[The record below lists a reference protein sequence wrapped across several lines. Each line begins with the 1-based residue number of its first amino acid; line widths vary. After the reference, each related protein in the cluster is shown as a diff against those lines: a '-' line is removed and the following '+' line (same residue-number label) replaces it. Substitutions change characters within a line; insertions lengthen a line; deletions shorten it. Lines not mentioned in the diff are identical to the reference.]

1 MRSRNKI
8 NMISPV
14 RIITAVLILVILLI
28 SCSGREN
35 EVERRD
41 IIPQEK
47 LTDIITDLYLTDGL
61 LMIPLVQQWYES
73 KDSISAYNDVLSS
86 HGYTKEDFDR
96 TIRFYFIKKPK
107 NLMKIYEQ
115 SLARLSEME
124 SRYAQEVARI
134 DAKLSNL
141 WTGKERYSSGGQ
153 TLTDSTSFDVRLK
166 ITATYKLKFTATV
179 FPGDETLIPRPVI
192 YTCHPDSAIDGKR
205 NYLKTLSYLKD
216 GLPHEYVYQINP
228 DISKLRLMGNFFH
241 PGNNPDAEKHFIIE
255 DISLTY

>member
-1 MRSRNKI
+1 
-8 NMISPV
+8 MISPV
-14 RIITAVLILVILLI
+14 RIIIAVLMLVIFLI
-28 SCSGREN
+28 SCSRREN
-35 EVERRD
+35 EVEKKD
-41 IIPQEK
+41 IIPQGK

-61 LMIPLVQQWYES
+61 LMIPLVQQWYEA
-73 KDSISAYNDVLSS
+73 KDSVSAYNDVLSS

-141 WTGKERYSSGGQ
+141 WTGKERYSSGGPIPS
-153 TLTDSTSFDVRLK
+153 DSTAFDVKLK

-179 FPGDETLIPRPVI
+179 FPGDETAMHKPVI
-192 YTCHPDSAIDGKR
+192 YACHPDSATDGKR
-205 NYLKTLSYLKD
+205 KYVKTFSYLKD

-228 DISKLRLMGNFFH
+228 DISKLRLMGNFFD
-241 PGNNPDAEKHFIIE
+241 PGNNPNAAKHFIIE